1 MSAAQKSV
9 STRSKPKKKTQHTAP
24 PSREMRRAHEL
35 AVQAMEAAA
44 TGAPPDSLGNGVLY
58 QTKRCPVCDEELF
71 ADMDVCYGCLYDF
84 SREPRPIVMDDV
96 PPFDPPYTTYFPAR
110 AHGGADD
117 CADDGWVYND
127 TIPNDIAATAAYK
140 TLAQST
146 STHASPGVAVA
157 HDDMHYV
164 RVHNDGIDVTVCFS
178 DELSIGR
185 LELNDV
191 VLHSKAVSRTHS
203 CFRADHGQVY
213 IEDRGATNPARLRGR
228 AISAPVAVHRG
239 DHVDVCGTIFTLIS

>member
-1 MSAAQKSV
+1 MSVAQKSV
-9 STRSKPKKKTQHTAP
+9 STRSKAKKKAQHTAP

-44 TGAPPDSLGNGVLY
+44 TKAPPDSLSNGVLY

-110 AHGGADD
+110 AHDGADG

-140 TLAQST
+140 TLAQSA
-146 STHASPGVAVA
+146 SARASPGVAVA